1 MKFKRKRKRK
11 RKRGESIEIYSHAL
25 RKARAFGRRKGWT
38 NTVTPPSSSVVKVTR
53 LIEEQIT
60 DSLTLSFDAAA
71 SSSRASALFPRRSY
85 LADLYFHK
93 IL

>member
-1 MKFKRKRKRK
+1 MKFKRERERE
-11 RKRGESIEIYSHAL
+11 GEGSSIEIYSHAL

-71 SSSRASALFPRRSY
+71 SSSRALSSSFVFS
-85 LADLYFHK
+85 
-93 IL
+93 

>member
-1 MKFKRKRKRK
+1 MKFKRERKRE
-11 RKRGESIEIYSHAL
+11 RGESIEIYAHAL
-25 RKARAFGRRKGWT
+25 REARAFGRRKGWT
-38 NTVTPPSSSVVKVTR
+38 NTVTPPSPSVVKVTR

>member
-25 RKARAFGRRKGWT
+25 GKARAFGRRKGWT
-38 NTVTPPSSSVVKVTR
+38 NTVTPPSSSVVEVTR

-60 DSLTLSFDAAA
+60 DSITLSFDAAA
-71 SSSRASALFPRRSY
+71 SS
-85 LADLYFHK
+85 
-93 IL
+93 